1 MTTVDE
7 GRHLRLRFRRFRASF
22 NGELP
27 EWRVARCVKELPG
40 LYSTEI
46 VGRSEP
52 QNGLPFNSKTRD
64 GRPAYGTYVHTFRP
78 RNRGNATATI
88 IINATGRAARCGSRT
103 KGSSMFLFYPAGL
116 SFMSDAL
123 SLDAANTS

>member
-1 MTTVDE
+1 LTAVDE
-7 GRHLRLRFRRFRASF
+7 GRHLRLRFRRFRTSF

-46 VGRSEP
+46 VGRSRP
-52 QNGLPFNSKTRD
+52 QNSLPLNSKTRD

-88 IINATGRAARCGSRT
+88 IINAMGRGSRRAVRSPD
-103 KGSSMFLFYPAGL
+103 KRKFYVPIL
-116 SFMSDAL
+116 SRGAFFHVRRIVARRR
-123 SLDAANTS
+123 